1 MRWSMEG
8 APGLDLERWES
19 TNLKRGKEQ
28 GGEAASATPQVVE
41 SPLKIKDF

>member
-1 MRWSMEG
+1 MQG
-8 APGLDLERWES
+8 APSLYLETWES

-28 GGEAASATPQVVE
+28 GGEAASAPPQVVE